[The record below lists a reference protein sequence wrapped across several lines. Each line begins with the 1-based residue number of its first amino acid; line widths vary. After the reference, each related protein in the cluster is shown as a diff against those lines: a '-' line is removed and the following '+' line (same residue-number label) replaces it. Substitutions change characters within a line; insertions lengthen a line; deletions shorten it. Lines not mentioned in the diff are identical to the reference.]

1 MKTILVA
8 SLALVL
14 PVFALPVFSQSVYK
28 CTNPE
33 GKVVYQTS
41 SCSGT
46 GMGAGGRVSL
56 KDNGKVNGA
65 NDPLP
70 SDLQANVQR
79 LEQAQEERRQAAADH
94 QSAREA
100 LAAQSAPSPDQ
111 ERRNQE
117 AQRILNNLPSGKPG
131 DKAKRDS
138 MLEHARI
145 LMNAGDGPGAE
156 QAEKVLNNMPY
167 GKPGDKSK
175 RESELERARI
185 LTGQSTGAPPE
196 RTAPSSSPPP
206 IPAPSHPTSVT
217 VRSRS
222 GDSSGDHQGWRD
234 PHTGQVKLN
243 NSQNPGMPLR
253 GTIDN
258 AGNGQVKD
266 IYGNTQQVRG
276 GKIVQ

>member
-1 MKTILVA
+1 MKRIVVV

-14 PVFALPVFSQSVYK
+14 PVVALPVFSQSVYK
-28 CTNPE
+28 CTNSE

-46 GMGAGGRVSL
+46 GMGTGGRVSL
-56 KDNGKVNGA
+56 KDSGKVNGA

-70 SDLQANVQR
+70 ADLQANVQR
-79 LEQAQEERRQAAADH
+79 LEQAEEERRQAAADRA
-94 QSAREA
+94 AREVA
-100 LAAQSAPSPDQ
+100 VTQSAPSPDQ

-117 AQRILNNLPSGKPG
+117 AQRIMNNLPSGKPG

-175 RESELERARI
+175 RDSELERARI
-185 LTGQSTGAPPE
+185 LTGQSTGTPPE
-196 RTAPSSSPPP
+196 QAKHRGTNPPKQGVVNPVTGEFYAPAGNGYVGTRDGTYYA
-206 IPAPSHPTSVT
+206 PAGPNNVINT
-217 VRSRS
+217 R
-222 GDSSGDHQGWRD
+222 
-234 PHTGQVKLN
+234 TGQVA
-243 NSQNPGMPLR
+243 PLH
-253 GTIDN
+253 
-258 AGNGQVKD
+258 
-266 IYGNTQQVRG
+266 
-276 GKIVQ
+276 